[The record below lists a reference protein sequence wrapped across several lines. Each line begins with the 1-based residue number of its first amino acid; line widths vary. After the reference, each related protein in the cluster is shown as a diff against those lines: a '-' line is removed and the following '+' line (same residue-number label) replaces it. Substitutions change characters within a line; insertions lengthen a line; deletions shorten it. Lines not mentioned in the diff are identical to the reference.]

1 MVLDLGP
8 IIGIGLIAP
17 LELELNRRYREFNIL
32 VNILTKEP
40 E

>member
-1 MVLDLGP
+1 MVLDIGT
-8 IIGIGLIAP
+8 IIGIGLIDH

-32 VNILTKEP
+32 VNILTKEL